1 MQIKTTMRYHPIFV
15 RMTIVKKTVN
25 NKCWWQWR
33 EKWTLYTAVGNIN
46 VNWLATME
54 NSVVAPQITE
64 NGATLWSSNSTTGY
78 IPLPSK

>member
-1 MQIKTTMRYHPIFV
+1 MKIKTMSYNLTSV
-15 RMTIVKKTVN
+15 RMANIKKSVN